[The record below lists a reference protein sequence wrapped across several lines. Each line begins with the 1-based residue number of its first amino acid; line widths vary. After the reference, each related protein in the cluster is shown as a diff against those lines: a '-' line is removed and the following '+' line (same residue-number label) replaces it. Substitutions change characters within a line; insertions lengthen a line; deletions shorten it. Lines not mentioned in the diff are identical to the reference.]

1 MRPFVLAFGML
12 AITGA
17 AFAQEQPSQ
26 QTAPTKPSVT
36 TPDSTNP
43 SAPVKGK
50 NSFTESQAKDR
61 IEKKGF
67 TNITNLNLGQDGVWR
82 ASAQKNGVPIS
93 VALDYQGNITEG
105 AI

>member
-1 MRPFVLAFGML
+1 MRLFTLALGAL
-12 AITGA
+12 AITGIA
-17 AFAQEQPSQ
+17 VAQEQPSQ
-26 QTAPTKPSVT
+26 QTAPIKPSVT
-36 TPDSTNP
+36 TRDSTNP
-43 SAPVKGK
+43 MAPVKGK

-67 TNITNLNLGQDGVWR
+67 TEITNLKLGEDGVWR

-105 AI
+105 AL

>member
-1 MRPFVLAFGML
+1 MKPFVLALGAL
-12 AITGA
+12 VVTGA
-17 AFAQEQPSQ
+17 ALAQEQPSQ
-26 QTAPTKPSVT
+26 QTTPTKPSVT

-43 SAPVKGK
+43 AAPVKGK

-67 TNITNLNLGQDGVWR
+67 TNITNLKLGEDGVWR
-82 ASAQKNGVPIS
+82 ASAQRNGVPIS